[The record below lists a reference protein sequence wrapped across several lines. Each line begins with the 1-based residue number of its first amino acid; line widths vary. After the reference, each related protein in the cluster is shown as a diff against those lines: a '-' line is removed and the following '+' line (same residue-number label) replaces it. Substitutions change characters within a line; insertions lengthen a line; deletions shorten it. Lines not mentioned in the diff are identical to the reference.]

1 MGLFDKF
8 NKTEAK
14 IERISIFETDYQINK
29 SSWFEVFSA
38 CLGQV
43 MAIQD
48 ACREQVVQGQNWNVD
63 FATAQLIFGNQSY
76 PVQFLGSES
85 NSSNTWKW
93 GWDNVNGFHTSLI
106 ELANTTRS
114 LGEKWDLEPLSVA
127 GLELDDTF
135 NGHTLSVVACGVSK
149 DNYCYYRGP
158 HDRGAVLM
166 AFSDVP
172 NSVFNP
178 VDVHKFISIAI
189 DCIQNYVVEHK
200 IFIESFLN
208 WNKIKYNWEGQ
219 TIIAEFLQELHI
231 EFEQVDEFLRV
242 SSIKTK

>member
-1 MGLFDKF
+1 MGLFDKL
-8 NKTEAK
+8 KKQEAK
-14 IERISIFETDYQINK
+14 TERISIFETDYPINK

-48 ACREQVVQGQNWNVD
+48 ACGEQVVQGQNWEVD
-63 FATAQLIFGNQSY
+63 FATGQLIFGKKSY

-93 GWDNVNGFHTSLI
+93 GFDNVNGFPESLI
-106 ELANTTRS
+106 KLANETRH
-114 LGEKWDLEPLSVA
+114 LGEKWNLEPLCMA
-127 GLELDDTF
+127 DFKLNDTF
-135 NGHTLSVVACGVSK
+135 NGHNLSVVACGVSE

-158 HDRGAVLM
+158 HDGGAVLM

-178 VDVHKFISIAI
+178 VDVHKFVSIAMNCLESFSI
-189 DCIQNYVVEHK
+189 EHK
-200 IFIESFLN
+200 IFIESFLH
-208 WNKIKYNWEGQ
+208 WNNTVYNWEGN
-219 TIIAEFLQELHI
+219 TIVADFSQKLHI
-231 EFEQVDEFLRV
+231 EFEQVEEFLRI
-242 SSIKTK
+242 SSMKVR